1 MKISL
6 KINKTLEENAQEYF
20 KKAKKIRKK
29 IDGAEKAIERT
40 KIKIFDYSNELNR
53 TKQKLAKADN
63 NEKIEVKNIKKIKS
77 KQDKKWFDKF
87 HWFVTSSGLLVV
99 AGRDADT
106 NEEVIKKY
114 ANKED
119 IVLHTDM
126 SGSPFAVIK
135 KEQNKD
141 ISEKD
146 IEEAADFILAYSR
159 AWKKGF
165 GSADIFYVTPEQV
178 TKTANPGEYLPKGA
192 FMIRGKTNYITNKI
206 NFCIGIYDKEENDFA
221 GRIFSGPEEAA
232 KIHCS
237 KYFKLIPGREKIS
250 QIAKII
256 KSKLASEIDLD
267 EFIRVIPA
275 SSELKK

>member
-6 KINKTLEENAQEYF
+6 KINKTIEENAQEYF
-20 KKAKKIRKK
+20 KKAKKLRRK
-29 IDGAEKAIERT
+29 IDGSEKAIE
-40 KIKIFDYSNELNR
+40 R

-63 NEKIEVKNIKKIKS
+63 SEKIEINQIKKIKT

-87 HWFVTSSGLLVV
+87 HWFVTSAGLLVI
-99 AGRDADT
+99 AGRDAVT

-114 ANKED
+114 AQPDE

-126 SGSPFAVIK
+126 SGSPFAIIK
-135 KEQNKD
+135 KQEAKE
-141 ISEKD
+141 ISEND
-146 IEEAADFILAYSR
+146 IKEAADFILAYSR

-178 TKTANPGEYLPKGA
+178 TKTANPGEHLPKGA
-192 FMIRGKTNYITNKI
+192 FMIRGKTNYIANKI
-206 NFCIGIYDKEENDFA
+206 NFCIGIYDKEEGDFV

-237 KYFKLIPGREKIS
+237 KCFKLVPGREKTS
-250 QIAKII
+250 QIAKTI